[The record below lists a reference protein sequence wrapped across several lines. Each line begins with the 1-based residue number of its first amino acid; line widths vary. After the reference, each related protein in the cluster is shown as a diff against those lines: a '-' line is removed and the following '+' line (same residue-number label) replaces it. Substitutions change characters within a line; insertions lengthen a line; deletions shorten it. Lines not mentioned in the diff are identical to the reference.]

1 MPENHF
7 KKWTV
12 LLLVITLSGC
22 QSVPEDIFRLPAN
35 SLEVRQLQSRQ
46 YPTTDETKIMQACA
60 GVLQDLGFTLDE
72 SESKL
77 GLVVGSK
84 DRDATDGG
92 QVALATLAT
101 AMSAFSGTYSNAY
114 QQIDKQQKIKASV
127 VTHLSADKSK
137 VLVRVTFQRIVWNAA
152 GNVNRVESLKEPELY
167 TGFFDRLS
175 KSIFLEEQK
184 I

>member
-1 MPENHF
+1 VSGNDF
-7 KKWTV
+7 KKITSVFLV
-12 LLLVITLSGC
+12 LSLAGC
-22 QSVPEDIFRLPAN
+22 QSVPKDIFRLPVN

-77 GLVVGSK
+77 GLIVGSK

-101 AMSAFSGTYSNAY
+101 AMAAFSGTYSNAY
-114 QQIDKQQKIKASV
+114 QTIDKNQKIKASV
-127 VTHLSADKSK
+127 VTHLSEDKSK
-137 VLVRVTFQRIVWNAA
+137 VVVRVTFQRIVWNAA
-152 GNVNRVESLKEPELY
+152 GNVNRVESLKETEHY
-167 TGFFDRLS
+167 TGFFERLS